1 MWYYLDNSENAPSS
15 AEAVVASWEESSSTG
30 APSALLSSMPTP
42 VAQYYADR
50 LTDTCPVFPSGMM
63 YARSTATLGAEAL
76 TSLQEGFP
84 ARTSASLAR
93 ATASMVSAAD
103 CGPKWHGS
111 SARLNLHSCSWR
123 TAQCS
128 LLGGFT
134 EYGQTWPRWGMMEDM
149 ELWALPT
156 PAALMAEIASGYSPT
171 TSNWPTPTCAD
182 AYTDRLK
189 SSQQQEGSMHSVNLS
204 QAVNMQWRTP
214 TVCCLNADRAKDPE
228 AYLRKKV
235 EAGQTITLSD
245 QVRNQ
250 STELARPTPCAE
262 GRGGAQTPGSH
273 LSLEKAVA
281 GWSKDGT
288 REAVTERRCGPR
300 PTPLANSGTGSG
312 VRGEGGLNLQTA
324 VSEEKVWPWATPQCQ
339 DERHSGANVNAR
351 EEQGRQLQLAH
362 QVGAVGVLNPSW
374 EECLMCWPVGW
385 TQAEPLPVLNWPW
398 RDFRGVVAF
407 RGQPQH
413 AWEPPRT
420 VPKLKDRNNRV
431 KAVGN
436 GQDPSALVL
445 AVKTLL
451 SMNVPQLR
459 RAA

>member
-1 MWYYLDNSENAPSS
+1 
-15 AEAVVASWEESSSTG
+15 
-30 APSALLSSMPTP
+30 
-42 VAQYYADR
+42 
-50 LTDTCPVFPSGMM
+50 
-63 YARSTATLGAEAL
+63 
-76 TSLQEGFP
+76 
-84 ARTSASLAR
+84 
-93 ATASMVSAAD
+93 
-103 CGPKWHGS
+103 
-111 SARLNLHSCSWR
+111 
-123 TAQCS
+123 
-128 LLGGFT
+128 
-134 EYGQTWPRWGMMEDM
+134 MMEDM
-149 ELWALPT
+149 ELWVLPT
-156 PAALMAEIASGYSPT
+156 PAALMAEIASGSLHT

-204 QAVNMQWRTP
+204 QAVNMRWPTP
-214 TVCCLNADRAKDPE
+214 DTMNGRDGSNVRKDSN
-228 AYLRKKV
+228 V
-235 EAGQTITLSD
+235 ESGGAHGVSLHHAVHYES
-245 QVRNQ
+245 R
-250 STELARPTPCAE
+250 ELARPTPSAHNFE
-262 GRGGAQTPGSH
+262 QDDVQAMLDRRERVKQASGNGNGFGLTLGN
-273 LSLEKAVA
+273 AV
-281 GWSKDGT
+281 KV
-288 REAVTERRCGPR
+288 EVQNERRCGPW

-324 VSEEKVWPWATPQCQ
+324 VSEEKVWPWATPAAQ
-339 DERHSGANVNAR
+339 DGKNSSLPPSQFDRDTLPGNVIASGS
-351 EEQGRQLQLAH
+351 
-362 QVGAVGVLNPSW
+362 VGVLNPSW

-420 VPKLKDRNNRV
+420 VPKLKDRNKRV

-451 SMNVPQLR
+451 SMNVPQSK

>member
-1 MWYYLDNSENAPSS
+1 MNPINCTPLELDTFLQALEEGYLPTCSSDTDRCAPSRSMDIASVSFASGKETVTFPGFRFSLTS
-15 AEAVVASWEESSSTG
+15 AHSTESLGAASSTWWREG
-30 APSALLSSMPTP
+30 SPAPIS
-42 VAQYYADR
+42 V
-50 LTDTCPVFPSGMM
+50 
-63 YARSTATLGAEAL
+63 
-76 TSLQEGFP
+76 LQEEVPGSKESPADFGFKWP
-84 ARTSASLAR
+84 GSFA
-93 ATASMVSAAD
+93 
-103 CGPKWHGS
+103 KWHP
-111 SARLNLHSCSWR
+111 HSRSWR
-123 TAQCS
+123 TRQCS
-128 LLGGFT
+128 LLEDWTVFSET
-134 EYGQTWPRWGMMEDM
+134 FPRWGMMRDG

-156 PAALMAEIASGYSPT
+156 PAALMAEIASGSLHT

-204 QAVNMQWRTP
+204 QAVNMTWTTP
-214 TVCCLNADRAKDPE
+214 TVSGDYN
-228 AYLRKKV
+228 RKG
-235 EAGQTITLSD
+235 ASD
-245 QVRNQ
+245 TSGDGLATQVRNEEK
-250 STELARPTPCAE
+250 ELAWPTPCAE
-262 GRGGAQTPGSH
+262 GRGGAHTPGSH
-273 LSLEKAVA
+273 LSLEKAVV
-281 GWSKDGT
+281 GWKKDGT

-324 VSEEKVWPWATPQCQ
+324 VSEERETPWASP
-339 DERHSGANVNAR
+339 SAR
-351 EEQGRQLQLAH
+351 DWKDSPGMAKEGTNPDGSQRSREDQLAR
-362 QVGAVGVLNPSW
+362 QVNGVLNPNW
-374 EECLMCWPVGW
+374 EECLMCWPIGW
-385 TQAEPLPVLNWPW
+385 TQAEPLPELNWPW

-420 VPKLKDRNNRV
+420 VPKLKDRNKRV

-451 SMNVPQLR
+451 SMNVPQLK